1 MRKNAFVAAATLAIT
16 SLCLFAAIPL
26 VAGPAT
32 PAGPTASAQ
41 PINPFE
47 LTERV
52 GDLPTQ
58 ETEDF
63 STVY

>member
-1 MRKNAFVAAATLAIT
+1 MRKNAFVAAATLSIT
-16 SLCLFAAIPL
+16 SLCVFAAL
-26 VAGPAT
+26 VAGRAT
-32 PAGPTASAQ
+32 PVGPTASAQ

-47 LTERV
+47 LMERV